1 MRHLP
6 GDATAAR
13 LPQHPEAHMSVFDWV
28 SGRVFK
34 FVHGNNLVYNTC
46 WEDPRLDRVALQIGQ
61 EDEVLVI
68 TSAGCNALDYAL
80 CGPRRV
86 HAVDM
91 NPRQNALLDLK
102 LAGIKTLEHE
112 DFFRIFGYGF
122 HPEAKKLYR
131 QKMRP
136 ALPAWSAAYWDRW
149 IKFFHTPGRPF
160 YYRGTSGYFARMIR
174 IYTDRVIRVRPYMD
188 ALLEAKTLNEQ
199 REIYERH
206 LKEKF
211 WSRPMKFAMN
221 RDTTL
226 SMVGVPKAQRKQV
239 EQQYDG
245 GVVKFVQDC
254 VETVF
259 CKLPIADNYFWRVYM
274 KGEYSR
280 NCCPEYLKQE
290 NFEKL
295 KDGLAE
301 RVKTY
306 TNSVQGFLESHRQP
320 ISRFVLL
327 DHMDWLSDKFFP
339 LLELEWQAIMN
350 RSAPNSRIIWRSGGL
365 KTDFLDRVRVN
376 VRGTH
381 RRLPDLL
388 EYQRELAAELHE
400 QDRVHT
406 YGSFYIA
413 NLAA

>member
-1 MRHLP
+1 
-6 GDATAAR
+6 
-13 LPQHPEAHMSVFDWV
+13 MSVFDWV